1 MSKKTPNKP
10 SRRTLRQEVNR
21 DLACTFLF
29 LLFVA
34 AAFILIDYLLSKLLW

>member
-34 AAFILIDYLLSKLLW
+34 VGFFLCDYLLSKLLW